1 MSYININN
9 YLYKKKPTFEG
20 VYAAIY
26 KGYALKNKDK
36 PLVIKKIKKNINKKY
51 IQDEL
56 IIMKELSHT
65 NVLPLLDAFYK
76 KKKLHLVLDFCNG
89 GNLKTYIR
97 SSETIYNKKYIY
109 QIIDGF
115 TYLYTKNILHRDIK
129 PENILIHDHTIKICD
144 FGLSK
149 TMNLDSI
156 NHSICATPNYIA
168 PELYKFNIYNRASDM
183 WSLGVILYE
192 IIHKEHPYK
201 SKNYGELIQ
210 KLKTSTES
218 AFTNVGIENNDC
230 TEIFYIIQKM
240 LLVDYTKRLEWSELI
255 RFVHTNKYIQSI
267 NNNNIK
273 PKTTSKPITIQSIN
287 NSRETDMNHRYRSLS
302 ISNNTHIHKK
312 DTYSVS
318 APTINLSNSFNDN
331 YIDNKVHEQAS
342 SLTKNNSSSN
352 LNYHAILGESVQS
365 SSPSYFNYYYNK
377 FFNKKNK

>member
-9 YLYKKKPTFEG
+9 YLYKKKPTYEG
-20 VYAAIY
+20 VYSCIY

-51 IQDEL
+51 IKDEL
-56 IIMKELSHT
+56 IIMKELSHN

-168 PELYKFNIYNRASDM
+168 PELYKFNIYNRSSDM

-210 KLKTSTES
+210 KLKTSKES
-218 AFTNVGIENNDC
+218 AFPSVGIEKKDC

-240 LLVDYTKRLEWSELI
+240 LLVDYTKRLEWSTLI
-255 RFVHTNKYIQSI
+255 QFVHTTAYIQS
-267 NNNNIK
+267 NNYNNKIK
-273 PKTTSKPITIQSIN
+273 PLTASRPITIQHTDIN
-287 NSRETDMNHRYRSLS
+287 RRYRSVS
-302 ISNNTHIHKK
+302 ISNNTHIHKI
-312 DTYSVS
+312 DNYSVS
-318 APTINLSNSFNDN
+318 APTISLSNSFNDN

-342 SLTKNNSSSN
+342 SLKKNNSSSN
-352 LNYHAILGESVQS
+352 LNYHAILGESVHS
-365 SSPSYFNYYYNK
+365 SSPSYFGYYYDK
-377 FFNKKNK
+377 FFNKKKK